1 MIEKLVSLTK
11 TLGIIA
17 FYCGVVISWVK
28 TAPLRQSLKRR
39 AKQIVRRVV
48 RAVGR
53 HWNAWTTA
61 HAMRRVSKALAHL
74 ERTVPGVPTRGWIV
88 VIEATKAWTA
98 FMPVALVGQAIKVA
112 LLGLALLNVGKIVA
126 GVRYVI
132 QHPPGSGHPR
142 ELSCQ
147 VGGQVRGQHPGA
159 SASSHCTEL
168 DPLATLWGAARDAG
182 EWLWSE
188 LAPVAA
194 NPLEDLMTTARTVA
208 ALALSVML
216 GMALWVAVSL
226 LRHANDSTERRRPS
240 LLPPASREPRRVPSQ
255 MTQYGPTATW
265 QPVVVLL
272 AVCRSVG
279 LAYNQLESRHVL
291 HAPRVSLKTA
301 ERVVWSAWRTRH
313 GRIRRAR
320 RGELKRHAAVVVGA
334 VRAMEA
340 RQDSEADTSRVLEDT
355 AVMLLKIA
363 QRYAEGRTL
372 ALLDA
377 EELQNV
383 TPAQSREWMRLI
395 SLGLIVTGTVTGA
408 LIAGLPDAAATPL
421 IGVISLL
428 AWSILYGGRM
438 VGSDLVDVMRGQSRR

>member
-1 MIEKLVSLTK
+1 
-11 TLGIIA
+11 
-17 FYCGVVISWVK
+17 
-28 TAPLRQSLKRR
+28 
-39 AKQIVRRVV
+39 
-48 RAVGR
+48 
-53 HWNAWTTA
+53 
-61 HAMRRVSKALAHL
+61 
-74 ERTVPGVPTRGWIV
+74 
-88 VIEATKAWTA
+88 
-98 FMPVALVGQAIKVA
+98 
-112 LLGLALLNVGKIVA
+112 
-126 GVRYVI
+126 
-132 QHPPGSGHPR
+132 
-142 ELSCQ
+142 
-147 VGGQVRGQHPGA
+147 
-159 SASSHCTEL
+159 
-168 DPLATLWGAARDAG
+168 
-182 EWLWSE
+182 
-188 LAPVAA
+188 
-194 NPLEDLMTTARTVA
+194 
-208 ALALSVML
+208 
-216 GMALWVAVSL
+216 
-226 LRHANDSTERRRPS
+226 
-240 LLPPASREPRRVPSQ
+240 